1 MNIALTYSSWCNVIT
16 ILPIFFSSA
25 YSPSFNPGVSIAI
38 IGSVVFFQKHAL
50 ENVIFVHGSALAED
64 LNTSPKSSQSTRDY
78 IVELFPDPIPP
89 INII

>member
-1 MNIALTYSSWCNVIT
+1 MNIALTYLSCCNVIT
-16 ILPIFFSSA
+16 ILPTFFSSA
-25 YSPSFNPGVSIAI
+25 YSPSFNPGVSIAK

-50 ENVIFVHGSALAED
+50 ENVVNVHGSALGEV
-64 LNTSPKSSQSTRDY
+64 LNTYSKSSQSTRDY